1 MRRALR
7 RTAAAALAAVLAA
20 GAAASPASA
29 DDLPFRDPDL
39 PVGERVADL
48 LGRLTRDE
56 KIAMLHQ
63 YQPAV
68 PRLDIAEFRTGTEA
82 LHGVAWLGEATV
94 FPQSVGL
101 GATWDTDLVKR
112 VGDATGTEMRGFH
125 AQDPAAHGL
134 NVWAP
139 VADPLRDPRWGRN
152 EEGYSEDPALVGAMA
167 TAYTGGLRGGD
178 DFYLKTAPTLKHF
191 AGYNIE
197 EKRDRISVTVPPRAL
212 HEYVYPAFR
221 PAVEAGNATGV
232 MAAYNMINGRPAH
245 VSPLLEDVRSW
256 SDTPTM
262 IVSDAYGPSNVAG
275 SQDYY
280 ETHAQSH
287 AAMLKAGIDS
297 YTDQGTDSSL
307 TVDAVGSALEQGLI
321 TEADIDRAVG
331 RSLSV
336 RFRLGE
342 FDPDA
347 RNPYDDITAE
357 VIDSPEHRE
366 LTREAATEQMTL
378 LKNDGALPL
387 DPERD
392 KDVAVVGP
400 LSDTLYE
407 DWYSGTMPY
416 EVTPAGGIADR
427 LGDAGSVATAEGADR
442 VRLTTPDGDAVTASS
457 ADGGGVLR
465 VDGSGGEEGADA
477 QAISVF
483 EWGEGVV
490 TLRTEAN
497 GRVVGLGEGNRLYND
512 QEQPNGWFV
521 QQLFRF
527 EEVGEGRVALKYD
540 GYDEW
545 NRKYVSIGEDG
556 ALTVDADTPEQA
568 AHFELE
574 TLSSGTDEAVRT
586 ASGADAAVVVVGNMP
601 FINARET
608 DDRED
613 IALPKAQRELV
624 RAVTEANPNTV
635 VVLESSYPQAVP
647 WAQRNAPA
655 VLWTSHA
662 GQETGNALA
671 SVLFGDANP
680 AGRLPQTW
688 YRSVDDLPDMSNYD
702 VIDSGHTYQYF
713 RGDPLY
719 AFGHGLS
726 YTDFEYGKPDLDH
739 RRVGEDGTVTV
750 RVPVT
755 NTGDRDGD
763 EVVQLY
769 TSQNRSRVEQ
779 PVKELRDFERVHVEA
794 GETVTVRLEIY
805 AADLAFWDVTSGS
818 MVVERASHD
827 VLVGS
832 SSADIRRTARI
843 KVDGERIPPRDL
855 TGRIRAADFDGYSA
869 GAELVD
875 ESKAKGTAVAGS
887 AGDWISFEDADL
899 RRLASFTARTARAQ
913 EGAAGVEVRLGS
925 PDGRLLGTAEVP
937 STGDKYTYT
946 EVAADLERVGGKHR
960 DVYLVFTADLR
971 LSTFSLDKP

>member
-1 MRRALR
+1 M
-7 RTAAAALAAVLAA
+7 LAA

-39 PVGERVADL
+39 PVDERVADL

-63 YQPAV
+63 YQPAI
-68 PRLDIAEFRTGTEA
+68 PRLDIGAFRTGTEA

-101 GATWDTDLVKR
+101 GATWDTGLVRR
-112 VGDATGTEMRGFH
+112 VGDAVGTEMRGFH
-125 AQDPAAHGL
+125 VQDPAAHGL

-167 TAYTGGLRGGD
+167 TAYTGGLRGD
-178 DFYLKTAPTLKHF
+178 HDFYLKTAPTLKHF

-221 PAVEAGNATGV
+221 PAIAAGNATGV
-232 MAAYNMINGRPAH
+232 MAAYNLINGRPAH
-245 VSPLLEDVRSW
+245 LSPLLDDVRSW
-256 SDTPTM
+256 SDHEAM
-262 IVSDAYGPSNVAG
+262 IVSDAYGPSNVVDTQG
-275 SQDYY
+275 YY
-280 ETHAQSH
+280 DTHAQSH

-297 YTDQGTDSSL
+297 FTDQGTDSSL
-307 TVDAVGSALEQGLI
+307 TIQAVTAALEQGLI
-321 TEADIDRAVG
+321 SEADIDRALSH
-331 RSLSV
+331 SLSI

-342 FDPDA
+342 FDPDS
-347 RNPYDDITAE
+347 RNPYADITPAA
-357 VIDSPEHRE
+357 IDSPEHRK
-366 LTREAATEQMTL
+366 LAQEAATAQMTL

-387 DPERD
+387 DPQQD
-392 KDVAVVGP
+392 TDVAVVGP
-400 LSDTLYE
+400 LADTLYE

-416 EVTPAGGIADR
+416 EATPASGIADR
-427 LGDAGSVATAEGADR
+427 LGDAGSVTTADGADR
-442 VRLTTPDGDAVTASS
+442 IRLTTPGGGAVTASS
-457 ADGGGVLR
+457 AEDGGVLR
-465 VDGSGGEEGADA
+465 VEDGGSAGD

-497 GRVVGLGEGNRLYND
+497 GKVVGLGEGNRLFND
-512 QEQPNGWFV
+512 QDQPNGWFV

-527 EEVGEGRVALKYD
+527 EEVGGGQVVLKYD
-540 GYDEW
+540 GYDTW
-545 NRKYVSIGEDG
+545 NRKYVSIGQDG
-556 ALTVDADTPEQA
+556 ALTVGADTPEEA
-568 AHFELE
+568 ARFEVE
-574 TLSSGTDEAVRT
+574 TLADGGEQAVEA

-601 FINARET
+601 FINGRET

-613 IALPKAQRELV
+613 IALPAAQRELV
-624 RAVTEANPNTV
+624 QAVAEANPNTV

-647 WAQRNAPA
+647 CAQEHVPA
-655 VLWTSHA
+655 LLWTSHA

-671 SVLFGDANP
+671 AVLFGDANP

-688 YRSVDDLPDMSNYD
+688 YRSVEDLPDMRDYD

-713 RGDPLY
+713 PGEPLY
-719 AFGHGLS
+719 PFGHGLS
-726 YTDFEYGKPDLDH
+726 YTDFEYGRPELD
-739 RRVGEDGTVTV
+739 RKRIGADGSVTV

-755 NTGDRDGD
+755 NTGDRAGD

-769 TSQNRSRVEQ
+769 TQQNRSRVEQ
-779 PVKELRDFERVHVEA
+779 PIKELRDFERVHIEA
-794 GETVTVRLEIY
+794 GETVTVELEVE
-805 AADLAFWDVTSGS
+805 AADLAFWDVTRGR
-818 MVVERASHD
+818 MVVERAGHD
-827 VLVGS
+827 VLVGA
-832 SSADIRRTARI
+832 SSADIRHRARI
-843 KVDGERIPPRDL
+843 QVEGERIPPRDL
-855 TGRIRAADFDGYSA
+855 TGDVRAADFDRYSA
-869 GAELVD
+869 GVELVD
-875 ESKAKGTAVAGS
+875 ESKTEGTAVAGS
-887 AGDWISFEDADL
+887 AGGWIAFDDSDL
-899 RRLASFTARTARAQ
+899 RGLTAFTARTARA
-913 EGAAGVEVRLGS
+913 EEGGAALEIRLGS

-937 STGDKYTYT
+937 ATGGKYEYT
-946 EVAADLERVGGKHR
+946 QITADLEKAGGRHR

-971 LSTFSLDKP
+971 LSGFSLSTE

>member
-1 MRRALR
+1 MDQLPLDGRLTDLAGFAL
-7 RTAAAALAAVLAA
+7 
-20 GAAASPASA
+20 
-29 DDLPFRDPDL
+29 D
-39 PVGERVADL
+39 ERVADL

-68 PRLDIAEFRTGTEA
+68 PRLDIGAFRTGSEA

-101 GATWDTDLVKR
+101 GATWDTGLVER
-112 VGDATGTEMRGFH
+112 VGGATGTEMRGFH

-152 EEGYSEDPALVGAMA
+152 EEGYSEDPALVGAM
-167 TAYTGGLRGGD
+167 TEAYTGGLRGDD
-178 DFYLKTAPTLKHF
+178 DFYLKTAPTVKHF

-197 EKRDRISVTVPPRAL
+197 ERRDRISVTVPPRAL

-221 PAVEAGNATGV
+221 PAIEAGNATGV
-232 MAAYNMINGRPAH
+232 MAAYNLINGRPAH

-256 SDTPTM
+256 SDAETM

-275 SQDYY
+275 SQGYY
-280 ETHAQSH
+280 DDHAQSH

-297 YTDQGTDSSL
+297 YTDQDTDSSL
-307 TVDAVGSALEQGLI
+307 TVDAVTSALEQGLI
-321 TEADIDRAVG
+321 TEDDIDAAVG
-331 RSLSV
+331 HSLSI

-342 FDPDA
+342 FDPDE
-347 RNPYDDITAE
+347 RNPYSGITPDA
-357 VIDSPEHRE
+357 IDTPEHRR
-366 LTREAATEQMTL
+366 LAREAATEQMTL

-387 DPERD
+387 DAEQD
-392 KDVAVVGP
+392 SDVAVVGP
-400 LSDTLYE
+400 LADTLYE

-416 EVTPAGGIADR
+416 ESTPAGGIADR
-427 LGDAGSVATAEGADR
+427 LGQDGSVATAEGADR
-442 VRLTTPDGDAVTASS
+442 IRLTTPEGGAVTASS
-457 ADGGGVLR
+457 AEDGGVLR
-465 VDGSGGEEGADA
+465 VQDSGGGDA
-477 QAISVF
+477 QEISVF

-497 GRVVGLGEGNRLYND
+497 GRVVGLGEGNRLFND

-527 EEVGEGRVALKYD
+527 EEVGGGHVVLKYD

-545 NRKYVSIGEDG
+545 NQKYVSVGEDG
-556 ALTVDADTPEQA
+556 ALTVDADTPDQA
-568 AHFELE
+568 ARFEKE
-574 TLSSGTDEAVRT
+574 TLTSGTDAAVQE

-613 IALPKAQRELV
+613 LALPKAQRELIQ
-624 RAVTEANPNTV
+624 AVTDANPNTV
-635 VVLESSYPQAVP
+635 VVLESSYPQSMP
-647 WAQRNAPA
+647 WAQENVPA
-655 VLWTSHA
+655 LLWTSHA

-671 SVLFGDANP
+671 AVLYGDANP

-688 YRSVDDLPDMSNYD
+688 YRSVEDLPDMGNYD

-713 RGDPLY
+713 DGDPLY

-726 YTDFEYGKPDLDH
+726 YTDFEYGKPDLD
-739 RRVGEDGTVTV
+739 RKRIGEDGTVAV

-755 NTGDRDGD
+755 NTGERDGD

-769 TSQNRSRVEQ
+769 TSQQRSRVKQ
-779 PVKELRDFERVHVEA
+779 PAKELRDFERVHVEA
-794 GETVTVRLEIY
+794 GETVAVELEID
-805 AADLAFWDVTSGS
+805 AADLAFWDVTRSR
-818 MVVERASHD
+818 MVVERAKHE
-827 VLVGS
+827 VLIGS
-832 SSADIRRTARI
+832 SSADIRRTSRI
-843 KVDGERIPPRDL
+843 RVDGKRIPARDL
-855 TGRIRAADFDGYSA
+855 TADTRAADFDRYSS

-875 ESKAKGTAVAGS
+875 ETKAEGDAVAGS
-887 AGDWISFEDADL
+887 DGDWIAFDDSDL
-899 RRLASFTARTARAQ
+899 RGRLSSFTARAARA
-913 EGAAGVEVRLGS
+913 EDGAAGLEIRLGS
-925 PDGRLLGTAEVP
+925 PEGRLLGTAEVP
-937 STGDKYTYT
+937 STGGVYEYT
-946 EVAADLERVGGKHR
+946 EVAAGLERTGGKHR
-960 DVYLVFTADLR
+960 DVYLVFTGDLR
-971 LSTFSLDKP
+971 LSGFSLSRG

>member
-1 MRRALR
+1 G
-7 RTAAAALAAVLAA
+7 AAAA
-20 GAAASPASA
+20 PASA
-29 DDLPFRDPDL
+29 EDLPFRDPGLALD
-39 PVGERVADL
+39 ERVADL

-68 PRLDIAEFRTGTEA
+68 PRLDIGAFRTGSEA

-101 GATWDTDLVKR
+101 GATWDTGLVER
-112 VGDATGTEMRGFH
+112 VGGATGTEMRGFH

-152 EEGYSEDPALVGAMA
+152 EEGYSEDPALVGAM
-167 TAYTGGLRGGD
+167 TEAYTGGLRGDD
-178 DFYLKTAPTLKHF
+178 DFYLKTAPTVKHF

-197 EKRDRISVTVPPRAL
+197 ERRDRISVTVPPRAL

-221 PAVEAGNATGV
+221 PAIEAGNATGV
-232 MAAYNMINGRPAH
+232 MAAYNLINGRPAH

-256 SDTPTM
+256 SDAETM

-275 SQDYY
+275 SQGYY
-280 ETHAQSH
+280 DDHAQSH

-297 YTDQGTDSSL
+297 YTDQDTDSSL
-307 TVDAVGSALEQGLI
+307 TVDAVTSALEQGLI
-321 TEADIDRAVG
+321 TEDDIDAAVG
-331 RSLSV
+331 HSLSI

-342 FDPDA
+342 FDPDE
-347 RNPYDDITAE
+347 RNPYSGITPDA
-357 VIDSPEHRE
+357 IDTPEHRR
-366 LTREAATEQMTL
+366 LAREAATEQMTL

-387 DPERD
+387 DAEQD
-392 KDVAVVGP
+392 SDVAVVGP
-400 LSDTLYE
+400 LADTLYE

-416 EVTPAGGIADR
+416 ESTPAGGIADR
-427 LGDAGSVATAEGADR
+427 LGQDGSVATAEGADR
-442 VRLTTPDGDAVTASS
+442 IRLTTPEGGAVTASS
-457 ADGGGVLR
+457 AEDGGVLR
-465 VDGSGGEEGADA
+465 VQDSGGGDA
-477 QAISVF
+477 QEISVF

-497 GRVVGLGEGNRLYND
+497 GRVVGLGEGNRLFND

-527 EEVGEGRVALKYD
+527 EEVGGGHVVLKYD

-545 NRKYVSIGEDG
+545 NQKYVSVGEDG
-556 ALTVDADTPEQA
+556 ALTVDADTPDQA
-568 AHFELE
+568 ARFEKE
-574 TLSSGTDEAVRT
+574 TLTSGTDAAVQE

-613 IALPKAQRELV
+613 LALPKAQRELIQ
-624 RAVTEANPNTV
+624 AVTDANPNTV
-635 VVLESSYPQAVP
+635 VVLESSYPQSMP
-647 WAQRNAPA
+647 WAQENVPA
-655 VLWTSHA
+655 LLWTSHA

-671 SVLFGDANP
+671 AVLYGDANP

-688 YRSVDDLPDMSNYD
+688 YRSVEDLPDMGNYD

-713 RGDPLY
+713 DGDPLY

-726 YTDFEYGKPDLDH
+726 YTDFEYGKPDLD
-739 RRVGEDGTVTV
+739 RKRIGEDGTVAV

-755 NTGDRDGD
+755 NTGERDGD

-769 TSQNRSRVEQ
+769 TSQQRSRVKQ
-779 PVKELRDFERVHVEA
+779 PAKELRDFERVHVEA
-794 GETVTVRLEIY
+794 GETVAVELEID
-805 AADLAFWDVTSGS
+805 AADLAFWDVTRSR
-818 MVVERASHD
+818 MVVERAKHE
-827 VLVGS
+827 VLIGS
-832 SSADIRRTARI
+832 SSADIRRTSRI
-843 KVDGERIPPRDL
+843 RVDGKRIPARDL
-855 TGRIRAADFDGYSA
+855 TADTRAADFDRYSS

-875 ESKAKGTAVAGS
+875 ETKAEGDAVAGS
-887 AGDWISFEDADL
+887 DGDWIAFDDSDL
-899 RRLASFTARTARAQ
+899 RGRLSSFTARAARA
-913 EGAAGVEVRLGS
+913 EDGAAGLEIRLGS
-925 PDGRLLGTAEVP
+925 PEGRLLGTAEVP
-937 STGDKYTYT
+937 STGGVYEYT
-946 EVAADLERVGGKHR
+946 EVAAGLERTGGKHR
-960 DVYLVFTADLR
+960 DVYLVFTGDLR
-971 LSTFSLDKP
+971 LSGFSLSRG

>member
-1 MRRALR
+1 
-7 RTAAAALAAVLAA
+7 AVLAA
-20 GAAASPASA
+20 GTAAAPASA
-29 DDLPFRDPDL
+29 EDLPFRDPDL
-39 PVGERVADL
+39 SVDERVADL

-63 YQPAV
+63 YQPAI
-68 PRLDIAEFRTGTEA
+68 PRLDIGAFRTGSEA

-101 GATWDTDLVKR
+101 GATWDTGLVER
-112 VGDATGTEMRGFH
+112 VGGATGTEMRGFH

-152 EEGYSEDPALVGAMA
+152 EEGYSEDPALVGAM
-167 TAYTGGLRGGD
+167 TDAYTGGLSGDD
-178 DFYLKTAPTLKHF
+178 DFYLKTAPTVKHF

-197 EKRDRISVTVPPRAL
+197 ERRDRVSVTVPPRAL

-221 PAVEAGNATGV
+221 PAIESGNATGV
-232 MAAYNMINGRPAH
+232 MAAYNKLNGRPAH

-256 SDTPTM
+256 SEDETM

-280 ETHAQSH
+280 DDHAQSH

-297 YTDQGTDSSL
+297 YTDQDADPSL
-307 TVDAVGSALEQGLI
+307 TVDAVTSALEQGLI
-321 TEADIDRAVG
+321 TEDHVDAAVG
-331 RSLSV
+331 RSLSI

-342 FDPDA
+342 FAPDA
-347 RNPYDDITAE
+347 RNPYSGIGPEA
-357 VIDSPEHRE
+357 IDTPEHRE
-366 LTREAATEQMTL
+366 LAREAATEQMTL

-387 DPERD
+387 DAEQD
-392 KDVAVVGP
+392 GDVAVVGP
-400 LSDTLYE
+400 LADTLYE

-416 EVTPAGGIADR
+416 EATPAGGIADR
-427 LGDAGSVATAEGADR
+427 LGGDGSVTAAEGADR
-442 VRLTTPDGDAVTASS
+442 IRLTTPEGGAITASS
-457 ADGGGVLR
+457 AADGGALR
-465 VDGSGGEEGADA
+465 VQDSGESADA
-477 QAISVF
+477 QGISVF

-497 GRVVGLGEGNRLYND
+497 GKTVGLGEGNRLFND

-527 EEVGEGRVALKYD
+527 EEVGDGQVVLKYD

-545 NRKYVSIGEDG
+545 NQKYVSVGADG
-556 ALTVDADTPEQA
+556 ALTVDADTRDQA
-568 AHFELE
+568 ARFEKE
-574 TLSSGTDEAVRT
+574 TLADGADQAVEE

-635 VVLESSYPQAVP
+635 VVLESSYPQAMP
-647 WAQRNAPA
+647 WAQENAPA
-655 VLWTSHA
+655 LLWTSHA

-671 SVLFGDANP
+671 SVLYGDANP

-688 YRSVDDLPDMSNYD
+688 YRSAEDLPAMNDYD

-713 RGDPLY
+713 EGDPLY

-726 YTDFEYGKPDLDH
+726 YTDFEYGKPELD
-739 RRVGEDGTVTV
+739 RKRIGADGTVTV

-755 NTGDRDGD
+755 NTGERGGD

-769 TSQNRSRVEQ
+769 TSQKRSRVQQ
-779 PVKELRDFERVHVEA
+779 PAKELRDFERVHVEA
-794 GETVTVRLEIY
+794 GETAAVELEID

-818 MVVERASHD
+818 MVVERAKHD

-855 TGRIRAADFDGYSA
+855 SDDIRAADFDRYSP

-875 ESKAKGTAVAGS
+875 ETKAQGDAVEGAE
-887 AGDWISFEDADL
+887 GDWIAFDDSDL
-899 RRLASFTARTARAQ
+899 RGLSSFTARTARSQ
-913 EGAAGVEVRLGS
+913 DGAAGLEVRVGS
-925 PDGRLLGTAEVP
+925 PEGRLLGTAEVP
-937 STGDKYTYT
+937 ATGGVYAYT
-946 EVAADLERVGGKHR
+946 ETTTELKRTGGRHR
-960 DVYLVFTADLR
+960 DVYLVFTGDLR
-971 LSTFSLDKP
+971 LSGFSLTTG

>member
-1 MRRALR
+1 
-7 RTAAAALAAVLAA
+7 
-20 GAAASPASA
+20 
-29 DDLPFRDPDL
+29 
-39 PVGERVADL
+39 
-48 LGRLTRDE
+48 
-56 KIAMLHQ
+56 MLHQ
-63 YQPAV
+63 YQPAI
-68 PRLDIAEFRTGTEA
+68 PRLDIGAFRTGSEA
-82 LHGVAWLGEATV
+82 LHGVAWLGESTV

-101 GATWDTDLVKR
+101 GATWDTGLVKR
-112 VGDATGTEMRGFH
+112 IGDATGTEMRGFH

-152 EEGYSEDPALVGAMA
+152 EEGYSEDPALVGAM
-167 TAYTGGLRGGD
+167 TDAYTGGLSGDD

-197 EKRDRISVTVPPRAL
+197 ERRDRVSVTVPPRAL

-221 PAVEAGNATGV
+221 PAVESGNATGV
-232 MAAYNMINGRPAH
+232 MAAYNLVNGRPAH

-256 SDTPTM
+256 SEDETM

-275 SQDYY
+275 SQGYY
-280 ETHAQSH
+280 ENHAESH

-297 YTDQGTDSSL
+297 YTDQDTDSSL
-307 TVDAVGSALEQGLI
+307 TVDAVTSALEQGLI
-321 TEADIDRAVG
+321 TEEDVDRAVG
-331 RSLSV
+331 HSLSI

-342 FDPDA
+342 FDPDR
-347 RNPYDDITAE
+347 RNPYSDITPD

-366 LTREAATEQMTL
+366 LAREAATEQMTL

-387 DPERD
+387 DPEQD
-392 KDVAVVGP
+392 GAVAVVGP
-400 LSDTLYE
+400 LADTLYE

-427 LGDAGSVATAEGADR
+427 LGEEGSVSAAEGADR
-442 VRLTTPDGDAVTASS
+442 IRLATPDGGVVTASS
-457 ADGGGVLR
+457 AEDGGVLR
-465 VDGSGGEEGADA
+465 VQDSGGGGDAEE
-477 QAISVF
+477 ISVF

-490 TLRTEAN
+490 TLRTESN
-497 GRVVGLGEGNRLYND
+497 GRVVGLGEGNRLFND

-527 EEVGEGRVALKYD
+527 EEVGDGQVVLKYD

-545 NRKYVSIGEDG
+545 NRKYVSVGEDG
-556 ALTVDADTPEQA
+556 ALTVDADTPDQAARFEIDTLASGTEQA
-568 AHFELE
+568 VDA
-574 TLSSGTDEAVRT
+574 

-635 VVLESSYPQAVP
+635 VVLESSYPQSMP
-647 WAQRNAPA
+647 WAQENAPA
-655 VLWTSHA
+655 LLWTSHA

-671 SVLFGDANP
+671 SVLYGDANP

-688 YRSVDDLPDMSNYD
+688 YRSVEDLPDMANYD
-702 VIDSGHTYQYF
+702 IIDSGHTYQYF
-713 RGDPLY
+713 EGDPLY
-719 AFGHGLS
+719 AFGYGLS
-726 YTDFEYGKPDLDH
+726 YTDFEYGKPELD
-739 RRVGEDGTVTV
+739 RKRIGEDGTVTV

-755 NTGDRDGD
+755 NTGERDGD

-769 TSQNRSRVEQ
+769 TSQKRSRVEQ

-794 GETVTVRLEIY
+794 GETATVELEIE
-805 AADLAFWDVTSGS
+805 AADLAFWDVTRGS
-818 MVVERASHD
+818 TVVERAGHD

-832 SSADIRRTARI
+832 SSEDIRRTARI

-855 TGRIRAADFDGYSA
+855 SADTRAADFDRYSSGVA
-869 GAELVD
+869 LVD
-875 ESKAKGTAVAGS
+875 ETKAKGDAVAGS
-887 AGDWISFEDADL
+887 EGDWIAFDDSDL
-899 RRLASFTARTARAQ
+899 RGLSSFTVQAARAQ
-913 EGAAGVEVRLGS
+913 DGAAGLEVRLGA
-925 PDGRLLGTAEVP
+925 PDGRLLGTAGVP
-937 STGDKYTYT
+937 STGGVYEYTDVSAELDT
-946 EVAADLERVGGKHR
+946 VGGKHR
-960 DVYLVFTADLR
+960 DVYLVFTGDLR
-971 LSTFSLDKP
+971 LSGFSLTEG